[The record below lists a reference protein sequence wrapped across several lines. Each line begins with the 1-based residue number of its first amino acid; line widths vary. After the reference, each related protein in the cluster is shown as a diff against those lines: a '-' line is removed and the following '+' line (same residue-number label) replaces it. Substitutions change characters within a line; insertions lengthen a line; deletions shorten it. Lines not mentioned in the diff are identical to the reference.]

1 MIRIISAVFVVIGL
15 VAGTLID
22 RAPDAPVVRRGGY
35 EVIAA
40 DFHVHSIMG
49 DGVLSPFAL
58 VAHARRQGLHAFAI
72 TDHNR
77 VFVAKAGRWYSR
89 YVGGPT
95 VIVGEEITAPGFH
108 MIAVGIEK
116 HVTWKQSAGEVIDD
130 IHRLGGVAIAAHPTR
145 RFWPA
150 LNDNV
155 LRHLDAA
162 EVVHPNEYASNAK
175 WQEMRNFYQQTERV
189 GYDLTAVGSSDYHWF
204 NSLGICRTYVFVR
217 NNDEAE
223 ILDALRAGRTVVYDR
238 EGNAYG
244 NPELIQLLQDEPIMR
259 ESGDYTYRGTGVV
272 DVVTRTLGWLGVIGL
287 VLFGRKKKVVSR

>member
-1 MIRIISAVFVVIGL
+1 MLFRS
-15 VAGTLID
+15 
-22 RAPDAPVVRRGGY
+22 
-35 EVIAA
+35 
-40 DFHVHSIMG
+40 
-49 DGVLSPFAL
+49 
-58 VAHARRQGLHAFAI
+58 
-72 TDHNR
+72 
-77 VFVAKAGRWYSR
+77 
-89 YVGGPT
+89 
-95 VIVGEEITAPGFH
+95 
-108 MIAVGIEK
+108 
-116 HVTWKQSAGEVIDD
+116 
-130 IHRLGGVAIAAHPTR
+130 AAHPTR

-162 EVVHPNEYASNAK
+162 EVVHPNEYASNGK

-244 NPELIQLLQDEPIMR
+244 NPELIELLQDEPIMR